1 MRAELV
7 LDCKNEH
14 GEGIFWN
21 HLDNRLWWTD
31 IEGRMIH
38 SYDPKSKLYNA
49 VIQAIEY
56 AVLLHENVVDL

>member
-49 VIQAIEY
+49 VNTGDR
-56 AVLLHENVVDL
+56 VC